1 MSMKMKKGEKS
12 AKPKITKDGSAGR
25 KPAVKATIPAP
36 GSSSPVLGG
45 IGRSLGTLL
54 DRTKAK
60 IMSVG
65 KAEA

>member
-12 AKPKITKDGSAGR
+12 AKPKITKDR
-25 KPAVKATIPAP
+25 KPIVKSASPVP
-36 GSSSPVLGG
+36 GSSRPVLGG
-45 IGRSLGTLL
+45 IGRSIGTLL

-60 IMSVG
+60 ILSVG

>member
-1 MSMKMKKGEKS
+1 MSMKMKKGEKG
-12 AKPKITKDGSAGR
+12 ATPKITKER
-25 KPAVKATIPAP
+25 KPIVKRASPVP
-36 GSSSPVLGG
+36 GSSRPVLSG

-60 IMSVG
+60 ILSVG

>member
-12 AKPKITKDGSAGR
+12 ATPKIMKGR
-25 KPAVKATIPAP
+25 KAVVKSASQVP
-36 GSSSPVLGG
+36 GSSRPVLSG

-60 IMSVG
+60 ILSVG